1 MQQARHQAREYRRLK
16 KEIYV
21 LQKEGKKGPK
31 PTRRENPKKK
41 EPKKLLAIVGQG
53 GYNNKKDVA
62 SKVLETKESK
72 EELEF
77 DSELEKGTKV
87 KVGYY
92 LYQL

>member
-1 MQQARHQAREYRRLK
+1 
-16 KEIYV
+16 
-21 LQKEGKKGPK
+21 
-31 PTRRENPKKK
+31 
-41 EPKKLLAIVGQG
+41 LAIVGQG

-92 LYQL
+92 LY